1 MQIIVFRLGERT
13 YGFSTDRVEEIT
25 TILTTTKVPHAPEW
39 TVGLV
44 NLRGQVMTLV
54 DLDKLLNETSSTEE
68 DWYKN
73 TIIIHTEE
81 NPIALK
87 VGPVIGVTDV
97 EESEFQLSGEE
108 ESVISG
114 YLSVYDSIVSVIELD
129 QIFKEKEEV

>member
-1 MQIIVFRLGERT
+1 MQVIVFRLGERT

-114 YLSVYDSIVSVIELD
+114 YLSVYDNIVSVIELD

>member
-54 DLDKLLNETSSTEE
+54 DLDKLLNETSTSEE
-68 DWYKN
+68 NWYKN

-129 QIFKEKEEV
+129 EIFKEKEEV